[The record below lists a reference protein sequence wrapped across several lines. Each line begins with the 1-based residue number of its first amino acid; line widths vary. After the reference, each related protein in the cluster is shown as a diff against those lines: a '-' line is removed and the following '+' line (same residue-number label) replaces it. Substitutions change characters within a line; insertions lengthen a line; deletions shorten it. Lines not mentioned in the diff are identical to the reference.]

1 MENQASDKGFFYVY
15 DNGLRKFLR
24 FDKCIEWNCSGLN
37 VKTKD
42 QFWQFTKSDYLFES
56 INEYI
61 ASKKTNTPLNI
72 HLSE

>member
-1 MENQASDKGFFYVY
+1 MENQVSDKGFFYVY

-24 FDKCIEWNCSGLN
+24 FDKNIEWNCSGLN

-42 QFWQFTKSDYLFES
+42 QFWQFTKSEYLFEC

-61 ASKKTNTPLNI
+61 IAKKTITPTNI
-72 HLSE
+72 HVSE